1 MAYGRYNPA
10 KGAWEFTCAGCG
22 ERVVSESDFSPLDG
36 LDCCS
41 PECDQVVEAE
51 QERYLNQHPEVRA
64 ELESRGIF
72 L

>member
-22 ERVVSESDFSPLDG
+22 ERFVSESDFSPLDG

-41 PECDQVVEAE
+41 AECDQVVEAE
-51 QERYLNQHPEVRA
+51 FLARLERDPELRR
-64 ELESRGIF
+64 ELEAGGLI
-72 L
+72 